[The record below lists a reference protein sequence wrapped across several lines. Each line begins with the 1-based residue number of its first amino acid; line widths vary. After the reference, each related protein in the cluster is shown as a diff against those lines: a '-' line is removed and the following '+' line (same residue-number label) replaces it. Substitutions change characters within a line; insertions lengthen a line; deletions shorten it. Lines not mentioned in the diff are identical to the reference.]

1 MENIKKFFSDKKNIA
16 IVILSYL
23 LFLSFITIG
32 YFSST
37 QQVDEIEKLNSQI
50 TKLDEEKQELNTK
63 ITKLEEEKKKLN
75 DQISKLEDKQPGTS
89 ETESTSSSTS
99 AKNNSSSTKATSS
112 TTNNSSSA
120 SDSKSEMVW
129 VGNSGTKYHTQSCRT
144 LKGNGYQ
151 ISLNQALK
159 EGRQACKVCH

>member
-75 DQISKLEDKQPGTS
+75 DQISKLENKQLGTS
-89 ETESTSSSTS
+89 ETESTSSSTF
-99 AKNNSSSTKATSS
+99 
-112 TTNNSSSA
+112 
-120 SDSKSEMVW
+120 
-129 VGNSGTKYHTQSCRT
+129 C
-144 LKGNGYQ
+144 
-151 ISLNQALK
+151 
-159 EGRQACKVCH
+159 